1 MADEKQAVVDA
12 AWEWRAQHGG
22 DPPRRRADRALAAAV
37 DAFRDYLLYE
47 RRTPGER
54 TAEHATREALVG
66 HAQMWRAAMVRRD
79 GSCPLPRE
87 PFAAALAQA
96 VDAHRRTIERR
107 AIERMNGKGPT
118 AWDKVLDPAF

>member
-22 DPPRRRADRALAAAV
+22 ESPRRRADRALAAAV

-47 RRTPGER
+47 LRGPGDR
-54 TAEHATREALVG
+54 TAEHATKEALVG
-66 HAQMWRAAMVRRD
+66 QAQMWRAAMVRRD
-79 GSCPLPRE
+79 LSCPLPRE
-87 PFAAALAQA
+87 PFAATLAQA
-96 VDAHRRTIERR
+96 VDAHRRSIERR
-107 AIERMNGKGPT
+107 VVARAEGTGPT